1 MFGIMPPRDIIMA
14 MGNETIEATMS
25 QRSRWLESICYR
37 YLFEQFLKEDP
48 NFLWTAAPKPRLS
61 GKSYNDDFWNEFAEI
76 LATEG

>member
-1 MFGIMPPRDIIMA
+1 MFGFMPPRDIIMA

-25 QRSRWLESICYR
+25 QRSQWLEFICYR
-37 YLFEQFLKEDP
+37 DLFEQFLKEDP

-61 GKSYNDDFWNEFAEI
+61 DKSYNDDFWNEFAEI